1 MGNSTSTNPRASG
14 RTHEYPYESSGSR
27 MRRIDY
33 GRMEHDIG
41 YATSKPRSTSHSHS
55 RTKRSNS
62 TKDHTH
68 TKYAHSND
76 LFTRDPLPPIHQP
89 VRSANPYGHP
99 VKGYPRSS
107 SRYEP
112 ERPSKPRT
120 RSISRAGSIRSPA
133 TINPAEYY
141 ADCIG
146 RGNPYS
152 MSMSMSV
159 HDPARRR
166 SGSAPHDRAGV
177 RKCNV
182 ADSSNAKVGSKAR
195 KASRTES
202 AWTYDWP
209 SMSMSV
215 ISRSGSRGGSRRY

>member
-68 TKYAHSND
+68 TKYAPSND

-89 VRSANPYGHP
+89 VRSANPHGHP
-99 VKGYPRSS
+99 VHSRSS

-112 ERPSKPRT
+112 AQPSKPRT

-141 ADCIG
+141 ADSIG

-152 MSMSMSV
+152 MSMSI
-159 HDPARRR
+159 HDSARRG
-166 SGSAPHDRAGV
+166 SGSAPHDRANE
-177 RKCNV
+177 RKRSV
-182 ADSSNAKVGSKAR
+182 ADPSNARVGPRSR
-195 KASRTES
+195 KPSRAES
-202 AWTYDWP
+202 AWTCDWP
-209 SMSMSV
+209 NNSMS
-215 ISRSGSRGGSRRY
+215 SRPGSRRGSRRY